1 VKSRLRDSKPVAA
14 NAARRSKDAVVAA
27 TLAATYE
34 LLSESGLGGVSIDEV
49 SRRSG
54 VAKTTIYR
62 HWATRTALLLDAC
75 SQLSP
80 RPAAPDRGSL
90 EADLT
95 ELALVIARRLH
106 AGRWSSVIPSVIDAA
121 ERDPEIAELHSRLHA
136 GMMSA
141 FQTVIAQARKRGEI
155 GAEQDP
161 TEITASIA
169 GPLFY
174 RRWFSREP
182 LDPEFVKGLVK
193 RALSPPDKTAA
204 AGRRLRMP
212 SRVGRKKLPARP

>member
-1 VKSRLRDSKPVAA
+1 LVQSKLRETKKKPVAV
-14 NAARRSKDAVVAA
+14 NEPARRSKEAVVAA

-34 LLSESGLGGVSIDEV
+34 LLSETGLGGVSVDEV

-62 HWATRTALLLDAC
+62 HWATRSALLLDAC
-75 SQLSP
+75 SQLTP
-80 RPAAPDRGSL
+80 RPPTPDRGSL

-95 ELALVIARRLH
+95 ELALVVAHRLH

-141 FQTVIAQARKRGEI
+141 FRTVVARARERGEI
-155 GAEQDP
+155 GAERDP
-161 TEITASIA
+161 AEITASIA

-182 LDPEFVKGLVK
+182 LDEKFVRGLVK
-193 RALSPPDKTAA
+193 RAIEPQDSLRPRPR
-204 AGRRLRMP
+204 GRSKR
-212 SRVGRKKLPARP
+212 

>member
-1 VKSRLRDSKPVAA
+1 LVQSKFRETKKPVAVSEP
-14 NAARRSKDAVVAA
+14 ARRSKEAVVAA

-34 LLSESGLGGVSIDEV
+34 LLSETGLGGVSVDEV

-62 HWATRTALLLDAC
+62 HWATRSALLLDAC
-75 SQLSP
+75 SQLTP
-80 RPAAPDRGSL
+80 RPPAPDRGSL

-95 ELALVIARRLH
+95 ELALVVAHRLH

-141 FQTVIAQARKRGEI
+141 FSTVVARARERGEI
-155 GAEQDP
+155 IAERDP
-161 TEITASIA
+161 AEITASIV

-174 RRWFSREP
+174 RRWFSREL
-182 LDPEFVKGLVK
+182 LDEKFVKGLVK
-193 RALSPPDKTAA
+193 RAIGPGEALVRASA
-204 AGRRLRMP
+204 R
-212 SRVGRKKLPARP
+212 SRARTRPKR